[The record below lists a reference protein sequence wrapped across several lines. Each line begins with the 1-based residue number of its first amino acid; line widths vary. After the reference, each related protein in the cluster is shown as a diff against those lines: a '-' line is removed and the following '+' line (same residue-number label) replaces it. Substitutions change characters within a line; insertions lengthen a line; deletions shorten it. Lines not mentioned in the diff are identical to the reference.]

1 MTSTITRT
9 KRVENLGQRLEDA
22 LAHAA
27 QDPEVPCVMAAVHA
41 PRLDLHWQGAC
52 RGPRAQD
59 ADPVAADVPFR
70 VASVAKLFT
79 AAAVL
84 RLIEEGRLS
93 LHGPLYGALTGR
105 ISPELAQLLASG
117 GHDPARIT
125 LSHLLT
131 HTSGLPDHTH
141 SAHYEQDCVGTPERV
156 WKRHEQVRLA
166 MEMGPPTVIPGQRFD
181 YSDTGYVIL
190 GEVIEVATGQ
200 ALGPAVRHLLG
211 FEQLG
216 LHRTHWERQEPDPSP
231 GTRARQCMRE
241 HDMSELDPSFD
252 LYGGGGVVS
261 TVGDLCRFTAAL
273 MAGRVF
279 KHPGTLAAA
288 LVVPPAE
295 RAGGSFMHSR
305 LAMVLPLGQAFGW
318 GHLGYWGCGV
328 VCCPDLEITVAAT
341 INQPY
346 PREAGLRRE
355 LVSTLGVMVVA
366 AQLEGSD

>member
-1 MTSTITRT
+1 MTLTTART
-9 KRVENLGQRLEDA
+9 KRIETLVERLEST
-22 LAHAA
+22 LARAA
-27 QDPEVPCVMAAVHA
+27 QDPAVPSVMAAVHA
-41 PRLDLHWQGAC
+41 PRLDLQWQGAC

-84 RLIEEGRLS
+84 RLIEEERLS

-105 ISPELAQLLASG
+105 ITPELAQLLASG

-141 SAHYEQDCVGTPERV
+141 SAHYEQDCVDTPARV
-156 WKRHEQVRLA
+156 WTRHEQVRLA
-166 MEMGPPTVIPGQRFD
+166 MEMGPPTAAPGQRFD

-190 GEVIEVATGQ
+190 GEVIEVATGE
-200 ALGPAVRHLLG
+200 ALGPAVRQLLG
-211 FEQLG
+211 FEKLG

-231 GTRARQCMRE
+231 GTRARACVRE
-241 HDMSELDPSFD
+241 HDMAQLDPSFD

-273 MAGRVF
+273 MAGRLF
-279 KHPGTLAAA
+279 EHPGTLAAA

-305 LAMVLPLGQAFGW
+305 LAMVLPLGLAFGW

-328 VCCPDLEITVAAT
+328 VCCPVLEITVAAT

-346 PREAGLRRE
+346 PHEAGLRRE
-355 LVSTLGVMVVA
+355 LVSTLGGMVVA
-366 AQLEGSD
+366 TQLEGSG